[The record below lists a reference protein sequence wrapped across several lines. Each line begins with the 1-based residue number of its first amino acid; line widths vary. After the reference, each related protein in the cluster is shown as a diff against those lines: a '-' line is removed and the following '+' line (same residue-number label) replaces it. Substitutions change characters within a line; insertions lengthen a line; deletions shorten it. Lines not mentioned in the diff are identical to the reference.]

1 MRSLHVAE
9 PIDEAAPPASGRGDA
24 RTRVLRQGPGEA
36 AWELWL
42 REPLPALAPFLVGL
56 WAGDADA
63 PTASHRTLP
72 DGELMLMFNLG
83 HPQLVRHAD
92 GNTEIVRAAFVSGLQ
107 EHPLVYDV
115 MVCHPR
121 AVAVRFRPL
130 GAWAFF
136 GGLPLHELSN
146 RVLDVHA
153 VLGVRAGVEPLRQR
167 LIEAPS
173 LGAALDLLEGWV
185 AARLFDGPRAHPM
198 TRAAWA
204 RMHATGGTIRVA
216 ALAQDLGISARHLND
231 LLQREVGLSTKGVA
245 RVLRFERA
253 MACLA
258 AGEQRDLVGV
268 AADCGYYDQAHLNR
282 DFREL
287 AGLTP
292 TEIVARLS
300 QAPGWRE
307 VSGEPISD
315 SSKTRGGRR
324 DRGGP

>member
-1 MRSLHVAE
+1 MRSLHVAD
-9 PIDEAAPPASGRGDA
+9 PIDAAAPPAPGSGDA
-24 RTRVLRQGPGEA
+24 RTRVLRQGPGEL

-42 REPLPALAPFLVGL
+42 REPLPALAPYLIGL

-63 PTASHRTLP
+63 ATASHRTLP

-83 HPQLVRHAD
+83 PPQLVRYVD
-92 GNTEIVRAAFVSGLQ
+92 GSVEVVRAAFVSGLQ
-107 EHPLVYDV
+107 EQPLVYDS
-115 MVCHPR
+115 MVRHPR

-167 LIEAPS
+167 LIEAPN
-173 LGAALDLLEGWV
+173 LGIALDLLQDWV
-185 AARLFDGPRAHPM
+185 ASRLFAGPRAHPM

-204 RMHATGGTIRVA
+204 HMRATGGAIRVA

-258 AGEQRDLVGV
+258 SGETRDLVGV
-268 AADCGYYDQAHLNR
+268 AAECGYYDQAHLNR

-292 TEIVARLS
+292 TEILARLS

-324 DRGGP
+324 G